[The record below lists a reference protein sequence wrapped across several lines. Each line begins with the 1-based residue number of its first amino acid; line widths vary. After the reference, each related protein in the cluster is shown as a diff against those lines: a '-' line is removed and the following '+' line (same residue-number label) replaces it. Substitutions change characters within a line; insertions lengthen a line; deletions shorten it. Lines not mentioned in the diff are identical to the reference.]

1 MSLLM
6 DALRRAEEAKRKASA
21 NARSTAT
28 VPSELRLDPL
38 PLETPASR
46 GATETVEEQPLSS
59 LAAGF
64 DALQTDLASRISP
77 SAPTKAA
84 ATAASSRANFESQQA
99 DERSAARNLFAVKQT
114 PRSRTSL
121 WLFLGLVGVAT
132 LAIGGYFWWQL
143 QSISGGTLVAP
154 TAVARPTAYPVP
166 ATQPAQPLA
175 EQPTPP
181 AQSPT
186 STPPGSLEGAAEV
199 RGELPPAGTPA
210 AEARQRSTPAKRRPD
225 PSATTSAAAKRP
237 SRDPAN
243 RPRAAAP
250 GVFQPSISGK
260 QQAQTLDKA
269 YDAWLSDRLDE
280 AHHGYEQVLRRDPR
294 NTDALLGLAVIAS
307 QQGNAERAQALYL
320 QVLESDPGNVTAQA
334 ALINMRGQS
343 SAARSESRLKTL
355 IAKQPDSAALFFA
368 LGNLYA
374 GQSRWSEAQQ
384 AYFQSYSLEPGNAD
398 HVFNVA
404 VSLDHLRQKKLAA
417 QYYRMALTAAE
428 TSPSAFDKN
437 AAAQR
442 ILDLQQ

>member
-1 MSLLM
+1 MLM

-21 NARSTAT
+21 NARPTAT

-38 PLETPASR
+38 QPETPASR
-46 GATETVEEQPLSS
+46 EATETVEEQPLSS
-59 LAAGF
+59 LDAGF
-64 DALQTDLASRISP
+64 DALQTGRASRTSP

-84 ATAASSRANFESQQA
+84 AAVANSRANFESQQA

-121 WLFLGLVGVAT
+121 WLFLGLVCVAT
-132 LAIGGYFWWQL
+132 MAIGGYFWWQL

-154 TAVARPTAYPVP
+154 TAVARPPAYPMP

-175 EQPTPP
+175 AQPTQP
-181 AQSPT
+181 AQPPT

-210 AEARQRSTPAKRRPD
+210 AEARQRSAPTSRLPD
-225 PSATTSAAAKRP
+225 PSVTTSAAVKRP
-237 SRDPAN
+237 SGEPAS

-250 GVFQPSISGK
+250 GVFQPSSSK

-294 NTDALLGLAVIAS
+294 NADALLGLAVIAS
-307 QQGNAERAQALYL
+307 QRGNAERAQALYL

-404 VSLDHLRQKKLAA
+404 VSLDQLRQKKLAV

-442 ILDLQQ
+442 IVDLQQ

>member
-1 MSLLM
+1 MAFSRTG
-6 DALRRAEEAKRKASA
+6 RRR
-21 NARSTAT
+21 NAGH
-28 VPSELRLDPL
+28 
-38 PLETPASR
+38 R
-46 GATETVEEQPLSS
+46 GLFLVAVAVDFRRHT
-59 LAAGF
+59 GR
-64 DALQTDLASRISP
+64 TDGR
-77 SAPTKAA
+77 
-84 ATAASSRANFESQQA
+84 
-99 DERSAARNLFAVKQT
+99 RSAACLSDASNAAS
-114 PRSRTSL
+114 PA
-121 WLFLGLVGVAT
+121 LGRA
-132 LAIGGYFWWQL
+132 AN
-143 QSISGGTLVAP
+143 A
-154 TAVARPTAYPVP
+154 
-166 ATQPAQPLA
+166 
-175 EQPTPP
+175 PP

-210 AEARQRSTPAKRRPD
+210 AEARQRSTPAKRLPD

-237 SRDPAN
+237 SGDPAS

-294 NTDALLGLAVIAS
+294 NADALLGLAVIAS
-307 QQGNAERAQALYL
+307 QQGNGERAQALYL

-442 ILDLQQ
+442 IVDLQQ

>member
-1 MSLLM
+1 M

-21 NARSTAT
+21 NARPTAT

-38 PLETPASR
+38 QPETPASR
-46 GATETVEEQPLSS
+46 EATETVEEQPLSS
-59 LAAGF
+59 LDAGF
-64 DALQTDLASRISP
+64 DALQTGRASRTSP

-84 ATAASSRANFESQQA
+84 AAVANSRANFESQQA

-121 WLFLGLVGVAT
+121 WLFLGLVCVAT
-132 LAIGGYFWWQL
+132 MAIGGYFWWQL

-154 TAVARPTAYPVP
+154 TAVARPPAYPMP

-175 EQPTPP
+175 AQPTQP
-181 AQSPT
+181 AQPPT

-210 AEARQRSTPAKRRPD
+210 AEARQRSAPTSRLPD
-225 PSATTSAAAKRP
+225 PSVTTSAAVKRP
-237 SRDPAN
+237 SGEPAS

-250 GVFQPSISGK
+250 GVFQPSSSK

-294 NTDALLGLAVIAS
+294 NADALLGLAVIAS
-307 QQGNAERAQALYL
+307 QRGNAERAQALYL

-404 VSLDHLRQKKLAA
+404 VSLDQLRQKKLAV

-442 ILDLQQ
+442 IVDLQQ

>member
-1 MSLLM
+1 M

-21 NARSTAT
+21 NARPTAT

-38 PLETPASR
+38 QPETPASR
-46 GATETVEEQPLSS
+46 EATETVEEQPLSS
-59 LAAGF
+59 LDAGF
-64 DALQTDLASRISP
+64 DALQTGRASRTSP

-84 ATAASSRANFESQQA
+84 AAVANSRANFESQQA

-121 WLFLGLVGVAT
+121 WLFLGLVCVAT
-132 LAIGGYFWWQL
+132 MAIGGYFWWQL

-154 TAVARPTAYPVP
+154 TAVARPPAYPMP

-175 EQPTPP
+175 AQPTQP
-181 AQSPT
+181 AQPPT

-210 AEARQRSTPAKRRPD
+210 AEARQRSAPTSRLPD
-225 PSATTSAAAKRP
+225 PSVTTSAAVKRP
-237 SRDPAN
+237 SGEPAS

-250 GVFQPSISGK
+250 GVFQPSSSK

-294 NTDALLGLAVIAS
+294 NADALLGLAVIAS
-307 QQGNAERAQALYL
+307 QRGNAERAQTLYL

-404 VSLDHLRQKKLAA
+404 VSLDQLRQKKLAV

-442 ILDLQQ
+442 IVDLQQ